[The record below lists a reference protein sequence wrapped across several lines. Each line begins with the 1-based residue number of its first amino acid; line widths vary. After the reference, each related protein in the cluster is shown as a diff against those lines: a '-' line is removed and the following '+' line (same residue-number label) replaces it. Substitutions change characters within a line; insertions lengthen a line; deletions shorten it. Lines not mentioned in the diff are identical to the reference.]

1 MIVRG
6 SISKAVIK
14 EKARTRDH
22 GGKAAPV
29 YDKYGIF
36 VGLEKRETYAR
47 VLDYLPYGHP
57 DDKRPVYQKKPLVQA
72 IGEESFV
79 LMELSPKKNKI
90 PAVHARMCIGER
102 EREVIEVVEKLR
114 FKELLSKK
122 NKIPAVHARVYIG
135 EGEREVI
142 DHVVKKLRYEDL
154 TPTAKEEL
162 RHVIEEIVKD
172 NEARF
177 ISVFNNAKPIYK
189 TLHTLNLL
197 PIGDKKCI
205 GEKLLRRILGEREK
219 RPFSDFKDLKWRVPR
234 LSNPEKMI
242 AKRIEDEIKMKKKLK
257 YLGY

>member
-6 SISKAVIK
+6 STSKKVI
-14 EKARTRDH
+14 EDIARIRDH
-22 GGKAAPV
+22 GGKVAPV

-36 VGLEKRETYAR
+36 VGVSSKKTNRGKGMRGHEKRGRAGRRRIEKRETYAR

-90 PAVHARMCIGER
+90 PAVHAR
-102 EREVIEVVEKLR
+102 
-114 FKELLSKK
+114 
-122 NKIPAVHARVYIG
+122 VYIG

-162 RHVIEEIVKD
+162 RHVIEDIVKD

-205 GEKLLRRILGEREK
+205 GEKLLWRILGEREK

>member
-6 SISKAVIK
+6 STSKKVI
-14 EKARTRDH
+14 EDIARIRDH
-22 GGKAAPV
+22 GGKVAPV

-79 LMELSPKKNKI
+79 LMELSPKKDKI
-90 PAVHARMCIGER
+90 PAVHARM
-102 EREVIEVVEKLR
+102 
-114 FKELLSKK
+114 
-122 NKIPAVHARVYIG
+122 YIG
-135 EGEREVI
+135 EGKREVI

-205 GEKLLRRILGEREK
+205 GEKLLWTILGEREK

>member
-6 SISKAVIK
+6 STSKKVI
-14 EKARTRDH
+14 EDIARIRDH
-22 GGKAAPV
+22 GGKVASV
-29 YDKYGIF
+29 YDKYRIF

-90 PAVHARMCIGER
+90 PAVHAR
-102 EREVIEVVEKLR
+102 
-114 FKELLSKK
+114 
-122 NKIPAVHARVYIG
+122 VYIG
-135 EGEREVI
+135 EGKREVI

-205 GEKLLRRILGEREK
+205 GEKLLWTILDEREK